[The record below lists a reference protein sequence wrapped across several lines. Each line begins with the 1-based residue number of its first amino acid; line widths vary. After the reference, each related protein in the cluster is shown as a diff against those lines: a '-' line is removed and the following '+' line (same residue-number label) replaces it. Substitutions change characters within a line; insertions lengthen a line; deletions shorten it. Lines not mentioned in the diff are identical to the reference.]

1 MSLRD
6 PSVRLRD
13 HRDEEL
19 NRILRSMVDDINEQ
33 LRQPRGPQ
41 FHTVSRRPQ
50 DGFGDN
56 GDTAYDAVNDR
67 LYMRAGGAWKELT
80 TT

>member
-6 PSVRLRD
+6 PSVRVRD
-13 HRDEEL
+13 RRDEEL
-19 NRILRSMVDDINEQ
+19 NRILRDMVDDINEQ
-33 LRQPRGPQ
+33 LSEPRGPQ

-50 DGFGDN
+50 DGFGDD
-56 GDTAYDAVNDR
+56 GDTAYDGVNEK
-67 LYMRAGGAWKELT
+67 LYKRAGGRWHELT